1 MCPRLCSLNRKGND
15 LYTAE
20 GNYGNADSKHVRINT
35 RGYYIKNG
43 SLYKGDDNVK
53 KTIVQG
59 YHYTF
64 SDMTGKSPTFTV
76 ISGKPIASNTTAA
89 IGMQVQKD
97 KNTTLMSYGAK
108 LYDSSGNELKTTT
121 TMLSADNSRTTSVN
135 MNYDVGSS
143 STTLKYTLTRGTTY
157 QYVFWVNV
165 DGKTYTSAK
174 QSFTTTVGTVALDF
188 FENYGNF
195 CRPVEIVF
203 TCGLIK
209 QVLSG

>member
-1 MCPRLCSLNRKGND
+1 
-15 LYTAE
+15 
-20 GNYGNADSKHVRINT
+20 
-35 RGYYIKNG
+35 
-43 SLYKGDDNVK
+43 
-53 KTIVQG
+53 
-59 YHYTF
+59 
-64 SDMTGKSPTFTV
+64 MTGKSPTFTV